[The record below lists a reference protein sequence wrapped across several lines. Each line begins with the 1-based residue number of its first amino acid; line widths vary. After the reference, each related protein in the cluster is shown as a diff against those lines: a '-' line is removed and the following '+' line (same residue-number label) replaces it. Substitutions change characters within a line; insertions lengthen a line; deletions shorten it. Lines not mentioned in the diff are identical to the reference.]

1 MKCPYCGHEED
12 RVLDSRPLEAA
23 SIIRRR
29 RECQSCHKRFTT
41 YERLEEVPLMVIK
54 SNDRREPFDREKLRE
69 GIARACEKRPIS
81 VDAIERLLSEVEYE
95 LQDYVMQ
102 VPSRVIGEKVLKKLK
117 DLDPV
122 AYVRFASV
130 YRQFQD
136 IDAFME
142 ELRKLKEEHDIK
154 PDPEFHPGRGGRRD
168 RKEPASEKLT
178 DLPTNPLPG
187 VLRPIDISNAL
198 PRRKDSAA

>member
-29 RECQSCHKRFTT
+29 RECQACHKRFTT

-54 SNDRREPFDREKLRE
+54 SDDRREPFNRDKLRE
-69 GIARACEKRPIS
+69 GILRACEKRPIGPD
-81 VDAIERLLSEVEYE
+81 VIERIVAEIEYE

-117 DLDPV
+117 DLDTV
-122 AYVRFASV
+122 AYIRFASV
-130 YRQFQD
+130 YRQFAD
-136 IDAFME
+136 TEAFLD
-142 ELRKLKEEHDIK
+142 ELVKLEKTKKEQAAGAK
-154 PDPEFHPGRGGRRD
+154 PQPEFHPGRG
-168 RKEPASEKLT
+168 RKSHKERKNKE
-178 DLPTNPLPG
+178 
-187 VLRPIDISNAL
+187 VISA
-198 PRRKDSAA
+198 

>member
-29 RECQSCHKRFTT
+29 RECQACQKRFTT
-41 YERLEEVPLMVIK
+41 YERLESVPLMVIK
-54 SNDRREPFDREKLRE
+54 SKDRREPFDRQKLRE
-69 GIARACEKRPIS
+69 GLARACEKRPIGP
-81 VDAIERLLSEVEYE
+81 DTIERLVSEIEYE

-102 VPSRVIGEKVLKKLK
+102 VPSRVIGEKVLKKLME
-117 DLDPV
+117 LDAV

-136 IDAFME
+136 VDAF
-142 ELRKLKEEHDIK
+142 LKELEKFKKKSGISE
-154 PDPEFHPGRGGRRD
+154 PSIQPGRGRRSA
-168 RKEPASEKLT
+168 RIPSRRIEK
-178 DLPTNPLPG
+178 PKRA
-187 VLRPIDISNAL
+187 VA
-198 PRRKDSAA
+198 

>member
-1 MKCPYCGHEED
+1 MKCPFCGHEED
-12 RVLDSRPLEAA
+12 RVLDSRPLEAS

-41 YERLEEVPLMVIK
+41 YERLESIPLMVIK
-54 SNDRREPFDREKLRE
+54 SDDRREPFSREKLRE

-81 VDAIERLLSEVEYE
+81 ADTIERLISEIEYE

-102 VPSRVIGEKVLKKLK
+102 VPSRVIGEKVLKKLME
-117 DLDPV
+117 LDAV

-136 IDAFME
+136 VDAFLR
-142 ELRKLKEEHDIK
+142 ELEKFKK
-154 PDPEFHPGRGGRRD
+154 PAE
-168 RKEPASEKLT
+168 T
-178 DLPTNPLPG
+178 DE
-187 VLRPIDISNAL
+187 
-198 PRRKDSAA
+198 SAALSKGAHRAAARRPAKASA

>member
-1 MKCPYCGHEED
+1 MKCPFCGHQED

-54 SNDRREPFDREKLRE
+54 SDDRREPFNREKLRE
-69 GIARACEKRPIS
+69 GILRACEKRPIGPD
-81 VDAIERLLSEVEYE
+81 VIERIVAEIEYE

-102 VPSRVIGEKVLKKLK
+102 VPSRVIGEKVMKKLK

-122 AYVRFASV
+122 AYIRFASV
-130 YRQFQD
+130 YRAFQD
-136 IDAFME
+136 LDAFHS
-142 ELRKLKEEHDIK
+142 ELEKIKKDELKTI
-154 PDPEFHPGRGGRRD
+154 PDFHPGRGRRSKK
-168 RKEPASEKLT
+168 REREEAK
-178 DLPTNPLPG
+178 
-187 VLRPIDISNAL
+187 VL
-198 PRRKDSAA
+198 

>member
-1 MKCPYCGHEED
+1 M
-12 RVLDSRPLEAA
+12 VL
-23 SIIRRR
+23 
-29 RECQSCHKRFTT
+29 
-41 YERLEEVPLMVIK
+41 K

-81 VDAIERLLSEVEYE
+81 VDAIERLLSDVEYE

-102 VPSRVIGEKVLKKLK
+102 VPSRVIGEKVLQKLK

-142 ELRKLKEEHDIK
+142 ELRKLKEEHGGK
-154 PDPEFHPGRGGRRD
+154 SDPEFHPGRGGRRE
-168 RKEPASEKLT
+168 RKESKIVPPAKSNL
-178 DLPTNPLPG
+178 DLSDVLPMD
-187 VLRPIDISNAL
+187 V
-198 PRRKDSAA
+198 RRD

>member
-1 MKCPYCGHEED
+1 VKCPFCGHEED

-41 YERLEEVPLMVIK
+41 YERLEEVPLMVLK
-54 SNDRREPFDREKLRE
+54 SDERQEPFNREKLRE
-69 GIARACEKRPIS
+69 GITRACKHRPIS
-81 VDAIERLLSEVEYE
+81 ADRIERMISEVEYE
-95 LQDYVMQ
+95 LQDFVMQ
-102 VPSRVIGEKVLKKLK
+102 VPSKVIGEKVLEKLK

-136 IDAFME
+136 IDAFFK
-142 ELRKLKEEHDIK
+142 ELQVLKNSETAAAAIRAQSPSK
-154 PDPEFHPGRGGRRD
+154 KSGKSPE
-168 RKEPASEKLT
+168 
-178 DLPTNPLPG
+178 
-187 VLRPIDISNAL
+187 
-198 PRRKDSAA
+198 SAPVSIPS